1 MAAIDPHPPLP
12 DSAAYAGMPRVLWA
26 EGVSNFG
33 SLLSRMVT
41 PLLAALVLQAT
52 PAHMAALL
60 VADILAGAVGSVLLG
75 PWVDRSGKR
84 AVMLLADLLRLV
96 LMAALALAVWQG
108 WVGFALLMAVAAAN
122 GLLGMA
128 FELAR
133 SAWMAQCVPHA
144 DLPKRNAQLSM
155 AGSITETAAF
165 ALGGWI
171 FQAAGAAVAMAVDAV
186 TYAVSALFLRGVQE
200 VAPVA
205 AVPTQRTQFSMR
217 QRLLGLLAESADGLR
232 AVVSHPALR
241 ALLAIEVMGCLAYA
255 LTGTVYTLFVTRD
268 LALPTSVVG
277 VVAATGGLGAVL
289 GASLAPRWGRR
300 LGPGRTMALG
310 MAAYTVGA
318 ACIPLAGLFSSAAL
332 GGAVAWAAVA
342 WLVAHQ
348 VVGDAGHTLHDV
360 HDRTLRQTAVPPHLL
375 ARTDAGLRAA
385 GQLALLAGALLGGA
399 VGTFAGSRAVLWLAV
414 ACAAGAALC
423 AALKLAEK
431 TAPPPHV
438 LP

>member
-1 MAAIDPHPPLP
+1 MTPLDHNTALTAA
-12 DSAAYAGMPRVLWA
+12 AASPGMRRVLWA

-33 SLLSRMVT
+33 SLLSRMVI

-60 VADILAGAVGSVLLG
+60 VADILAGAVGSLLLG

-84 AVMLLADLLRLV
+84 AVMLLADGLRLA
-96 LMAALALAVWQG
+96 LMALLALAVWQG
-108 WVGFALLMAVAAAN
+108 WVGFALLVLVAAAN

-133 SAWMAQCVPHA
+133 SAWMAQTVPLA
-144 DLPKRNAQLSM
+144 DLPRRNAQLSM

-165 ALGGWI
+165 ALGGWL
-171 FQAAGAAVAMAVDAV
+171 FQAAGAGIAMAIDAL
-186 TYAVSALFLRGVQE
+186 TYAVSALCLRGVQE
-200 VAPVA
+200 VVPVA
-205 AVPTQRTQFSMR
+205 KLQAQAQPRTLG
-217 QRLLGLLAESADGLR
+217 QRLRGLLAESADGLR
-232 AVVSHPALR
+232 AVASRPALR
-241 ALLAIEVMGCLAYA
+241 ALLGIEVMGCLAYA

-268 LALPTSVVG
+268 LTLPTSVVG

-318 ACIPLAGLFSSAAL
+318 ACIPLAGLFGTAVL
-332 GGAVAWAAVA
+332 GGAVAWGAVA

-348 VVGDAGHTLHDV
+348 VIGDAGHTLHDV
-360 HDRTLRQTAVPPHLL
+360 HDRTLRQTAVPPELL

-385 GQLALLAGALLGGA
+385 GQLALLAGALLGGV
-399 VGTFAGSRAVLWLAV
+399 VGTWAGSRAVLWLAV
-414 ACAAGAALC
+414 VCAAGAALC
-423 AALKLAEK
+423 AAVKLAERQ
-431 TAPPPHV
+431 APAHPSTP
-438 LP
+438 